1 MKNSIFRDKETIKF
15 SLLLF
20 IIINVTLII
29 LFSYLYNVNAKILKL
44 QNKLENRTFYVL
56 DLNNSNTLKDNI
68 KKIHNITYE
77 KSEED
82 SMLETY
88 IIVLDNYK
96 NYNNLLKEIDNYDY
110 SISKINSDN
119 KIDLL
124 VRSSTVL
131 KVFTIIVSLAM
142 LFMII
147 MIINTIIGKRNTN
160 IALKKVFGYSN
171 NKISFDLFIELEKIY
186 LLSFFIST
194 LLFIIVSVFLNNMFF
209 NNLLPNIIIMFIY
222 LLLVTLI
229 IFILN
234 IIFVNKIKKISP
246 LVFFYDN

>member
-29 LFSYLYNVNAKILKL
+29 LFSYLYNVNTKILKL

-88 IIVLDNYK
+88 MIVLDNYK

-147 MIINTIIGKRNTN
+147 M
-160 IALKKVFGYSN
+160 
-171 NKISFDLFIELEKIY
+171 
-186 LLSFFIST
+186 
-194 LLFIIVSVFLNNMFF
+194 
-209 NNLLPNIIIMFIY
+209 
-222 LLLVTLI
+222 
-229 IFILN
+229 
-234 IIFVNKIKKISP
+234 
-246 LVFFYDN
+246 